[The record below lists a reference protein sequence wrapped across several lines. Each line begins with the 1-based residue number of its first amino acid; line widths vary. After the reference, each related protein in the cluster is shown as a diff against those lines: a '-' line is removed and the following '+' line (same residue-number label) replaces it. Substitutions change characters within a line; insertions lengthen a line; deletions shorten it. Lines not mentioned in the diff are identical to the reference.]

1 MAIGICA
8 TFPPRECLQVSLLDG
23 PQDLARKLREAEGQ
37 IILDLHGLSL
47 TEFLNVS
54 LTMGLAGFNDGG
66 LSKDLGWCAKLTL
79 RASKMPLKILLLMP
93 PYLAQRLEIFPGGHE
108 VKEWWL
114 DDAWSSCQGK
124 HELSLSSLLEVE
136 KLWSVLVRPICE
148 EMVENSR
155 DLADA
160 DQKRFAVELLSEALK
175 RAMPLLNPDDTAR
188 VMAVQRLAERKIELG
203 SLRSLV
209 KAVACSSARH
219 VACRF
224 WPWLQRC
231 MSDFSATTAGR
242 EILLRSIRM
251 ASLSFMSKLQPVGD
265 LQQVLLECPKRSPDV
280 SELQKGVIFPF
291 TEELLSVIGRVAE
304 HSWGA
309 VAVNDLVQ
317 TLSRVWPD
325 LLLPLN
331 DLENVKIMLSSL
343 AQKLPG
349 HSLLVP
355 QQYLESIRN
364 LTSNEGALFV
374 VCSELALLK
383 ALSFIGD
390 EVGEVGANFEDGPQ
404 VLLKAC
410 RASNYYLCQ
419 ESLLALREASR
430 CVSHPELSRVAAVW
444 WALVQLSNQDLES
457 AWQDAWALIDDVS
470 MPQNVRIP
478 LKIPLVMGLVQLCPE
493 RAKRLFPVLVQSHPE
508 GAAFL
513 LARALQDPP
522 SPNDARDQ
530 LGRLSFWLDR
540 ALDDAAWSPEYLES
554 PQAKFACSLLSFWLK
569 GMNLEKWLQSFSEI
583 NLFDSEAAE
592 TLSVLAFAFHVL
604 PRVAQNWTESV
615 ANSMALKAFQRM
627 ADVTGLRRP
636 LQNYFVRMLA
646 YHHGE
651 NLAPFATSLETFG
664 DWIYPFIRPPP
675 SEADREVV
683 RQLMFLPNFKELLEV
698 TPNWYEAFLEA
709 MQMELKEDTLEQVKQ
724 LLKTVASVEELGP
737 LRSAAVIWLILI
749 LQDPSSAFHP
759 SHFNLNRVKTYLL
772 PLQQPNE
779 IHRISGGTDKYWS
792 WPRSELIL
800 DFFLNS
806 NVLSALMDRGLQGTS
821 FWTKHDNTPA
831 VLLIVRSSFMFFRP
845 VLETSILH
853 LCANLSLGR
862 PSSARSADIFIGI
875 TVALLMFFSN
885 STGAAGA
892 ESPTSLAIAVR
903 PWRSAN
909 VQHAEVPL
917 EAKAISY
924 WTRMMPTS
932 SKDRWEWLIKHGF
945 SFVT

>member
-23 PQDLARKLREAEGQ
+23 PQEFARKLREAEGH

-114 DDAWSSCQGK
+114 DDAWSSQGK

-136 KLWSVLVRPICE
+136 KLWSILVRPLCQ
-148 EMVENSR
+148 EMVENGLGLP
-155 DLADA
+155 DV

-175 RAMPLLNPDDTAR
+175 RAMPLLNPDDAAR

-231 MSDFSATTAGR
+231 MSEFSATAAGR

-265 LQQVLLECPKRSPDV
+265 LQQVLLECPKRSPHV
-280 SELQKGVIFPF
+280 SVLQQDVIFPF

-304 HSWGA
+304 RSWGA
-309 VAVNDLVQ
+309 VAVNDLIQ

-331 DLENVKIMLSSL
+331 DLENARILHSCL

-364 LTSNEGALFV
+364 LTSNEGALFAI
-374 VCSELALLK
+374 CSELPLLK

-390 EVGEVGANFEDGPQ
+390 EVREVGATVEDGAQ

-410 RASNYYLCQ
+410 QASNYDLCE

-430 CVSHPELSRVAAVW
+430 CVSHQELSRVAAVW

-470 MPQNVRIP
+470 MPQNVSIP
-478 LKIPLVMGLVQLCPE
+478 IKIPLVMGLVQLRPE

-530 LGRLSFWLDR
+530 LGRLTFWLNR
-540 ALDDAAWSPEYLES
+540 ALGDAAWSPEYLES
-554 PQAKFACSLLSFWLK
+554 SQAKFACSLLSFWLK
-569 GMNLEKWLQSFSEI
+569 GMNLEKWLQSFSET

-604 PRVAQNWTESV
+604 PRVAQNWNESV
-615 ANSMALKAFQRM
+615 AISTTAQAFQRM
-627 ADVTGLRRP
+627 AEVTGLRRP
-636 LQNYFVRMLA
+636 LQNYFVRLLA

-651 NLAPFATSLETFG
+651 NLAPLAKSLETLG

-683 RQLMFLPNFKELLEV
+683 RQLMFLPNFKELLEMS
-698 TPNWYEAFLEA
+698 PNWYEALLEV
-709 MQMELKEDTLEQVKQ
+709 MQVEVEDTVEQMKQ
-724 LLKTVASVEELGP
+724 LVKSVACVEKLGP
-737 LRSAAVIWLILI
+737 LRSAALIWVILI
-749 LQDPSSAFHP
+749 SQDPSSAFHLSYFGP
-759 SHFNLNRVKTYLL
+759 DRVKTYLL

-779 IHRISGGTDKYWS
+779 IDHISDGTRKY
-792 WPRSELIL
+792 RS
-800 DFFLNS
+800 
-806 NVLSALMDRGLQGTS
+806 
-821 FWTKHDNTPA
+821 
-831 VLLIVRSSFMFFRP
+831 
-845 VLETSILH
+845 
-853 LCANLSLGR
+853 
-862 PSSARSADIFIGI
+862 
-875 TVALLMFFSN
+875 
-885 STGAAGA
+885 
-892 ESPTSLAIAVR
+892 
-903 PWRSAN
+903 
-909 VQHAEVPL
+909 
-917 EAKAISY
+917 
-924 WTRMMPTS
+924 
-932 SKDRWEWLIKHGF
+932 
-945 SFVT
+945 